1 MSRLP
6 LVVPFGATANRPTW
20 DELPADVRSVVEDR
34 AGSAVLQAISQGS
47 GFTSGFASRL
57 VLADGTRLFV
67 KAASSELSP
76 VAHPSYV
83 HEAAVLAALPDLVP
97 APRVR
102 WVDHVG
108 TWVILGIDDVEARS
122 PVRPWVASEMD
133 VVLASLTNLAEALTP
148 VPSSLGIITDLSEYD
163 DEMSF
168 WRKRSA
174 GDEVASTSALRQEWS
189 ARVDELAAL
198 EAEWVVLCSGDT
210 ATHFD
215 LRDDNVLITADGD
228 VLVCDWNWLT
238 RGAAWIDLAGLLVSA
253 HGDGYDADAL
263 WRSHPLASGVPDRAL
278 DSFLVALS
286 GLFVEYAAHEQDERS
301 PWLRAHQAWWRDAT
315 LSWLGSRLA
324 DDGIST
330 RR

>member
-1 MSRLP
+1 MIRLP
-6 LVVPFGATANRPTW
+6 LSVPFGATAARPTW
-20 DELPADVRSVVEDR
+20 DALPSEVRARIEGR
-34 AGSAVLQAISQGS
+34 AGSPVLQAISQGS

-57 VLADGTRLFV
+57 LLADGTRLFV
-67 KAASSELSP
+67 KAASFELSP

-83 HEAAVLAALPDLVP
+83 HEAAVVAALLDAVP

-102 WVDHVG
+102 WVEHVG
-108 TWVILGIDDVEARS
+108 TWVVLGIDDVEAAS
-122 PVRPWVASEMD
+122 PQRPWIAGELD
-133 VVLASLTNLAEALTP
+133 LVLAALTELAEALTP
-148 VPSSLGIITDLSEYD
+148 VPTSLGIITDLSDYD

-174 GDEVASTSALRQEWS
+174 GDEGAAARGLPPEWS

-210 ATHFD
+210 AAHFD

-238 RGAAWIDLAGLLVSA
+238 RGACWLDLAALLVSA

-263 WRSHPLASGVPDRAL
+263 WRSHPLSAGVPDRAL

-286 GLFVEYAAHEQDERS
+286 GLFVEYAAHGQDERS
-301 PWLRAHQAWWRDAT
+301 PWLRAHQAWWRDAS
-315 LSWLGSRLA
+315 LSWLRLRLSR
-324 DDGIST
+324 
-330 RR
+330 